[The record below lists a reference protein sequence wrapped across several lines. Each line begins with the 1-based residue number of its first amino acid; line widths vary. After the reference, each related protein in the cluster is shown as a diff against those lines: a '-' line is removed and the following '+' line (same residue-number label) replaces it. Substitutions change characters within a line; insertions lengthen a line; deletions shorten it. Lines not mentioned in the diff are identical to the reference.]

1 MFAAGRRGGTGLGS
15 AGLEPVIQP
24 EALRHAL
31 HATGRVNPR
40 ACKLIPEV
48 VLWVV
53 LAMGLFTE
61 LPIRQIFKHARRLLV
76 GEDSPH
82 RARTWPRSIATAT
95 TGRMTATASW
105 SACSATPGMIRN
117 GSARAKS
124 LC

>member
-15 AGLEPVIQP
+15 AGLEPVIRP

-61 LPIRQIFKHARRLLV
+61 LLIRQVFKHARRLSSV
-76 GEDSPH
+76 NS
-82 RARTWPRSIATAT
+82 
-95 TGRMTATASW
+95 GRRFFPS
-105 SACSATPGMIRN
+105 SRRVSVRN
-117 GSARAKS
+117 QGAIPTR
-124 LC
+124 LM